1 MRHLPFATIAFP
13 VILISL
19 VASSLPA
26 HAGVIQLASRAD
38 LGRHTVTVFHT
49 STDDLLPS
57 PHVVTTS
64 NNTLSFTLA
73 VGDWRR
79 LDEGVNVLSDFSRGT
94 QLLYTNNNNGFD
106 LHGHGSIGG
115 GGSGPAEITF
125 AEAVRGVGFNA
136 EGEVLGFETLTFSA
150 FNDLALLGTLSVSRV
165 NGQHEDDRASF
176 LGVWAT
182 DTEVITR
189 LVVSSVVMQG
199 GGAHPDRFFFGPVT
213 YRPVPEPSTTALLCL
228 AVLCVLRKVRYTA

>member
-1 MRHLPFATIAFP
+1 MRHTPSLTIALP
-13 VILISL
+13 VILFSL
-19 VASSLPA
+19 AASSLPA
-26 HAGVIQLASRAD
+26 HAGAIQLASLAD

-64 NNTLSFTLA
+64 NNTLTFTLA

-106 LHGHGSIGG
+106 LNGQGSIGG

-125 AEAVRGVGFNA
+125 AEGVRGVGFNA
-136 EGEVLGFETLTFSA
+136 EGQVLGFETLTFSA
-150 FNDLALLGTLSVSRV
+150 FNELTLLGTFSVNRV
-165 NGQHEDDRASF
+165 NGQHENDSASF
-176 LGVWAT
+176 LGVRAT
-182 DTEVITR
+182 DSDVITR
-189 LVVSSVVMQG
+189 LVVSSVVIQRG
-199 GGAHPDRFFFGPVT
+199 EAHPDDFYFGPVT

-228 AVLCVLRKVRYTA
+228 AVFFVLRKATRTA